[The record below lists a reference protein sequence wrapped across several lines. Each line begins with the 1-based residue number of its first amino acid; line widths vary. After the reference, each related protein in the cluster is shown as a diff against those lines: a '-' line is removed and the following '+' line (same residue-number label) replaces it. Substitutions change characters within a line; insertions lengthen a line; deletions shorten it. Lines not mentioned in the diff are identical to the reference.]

1 MNQHRQPLVAIVD
14 NNMFAALGLK
24 GILQSVMPIMQV
36 ETFLSFEE
44 LSHADPERFY
54 HYFVAVNLVLN
65 PRSFFIEHK
74 RKPIV
79 LTTSSTPN
87 AQPPHRRNILEKL
100 NIKSV
105 SALTIYAVTHGY
117 VDIHSI

>member
-54 HYFVAVNLVLN
+54 HYFVAVNIVLN
-65 PRSFFIEHK
+65 HRSFFIEHK
-74 RKPIV
+74 RKTIV
-79 LTTSSTPN
+79 LT
-87 AQPPHRRNILEKL
+87 R
-100 NIKSV
+100 
-105 SALTIYAVTHGY
+105 
-117 VDIHSI
+117 

>member
-54 HYFVAVNLVLN
+54 HYFVAVNIVLN
-65 PRSFFIEHK
+65 HRSFFIYVSTN
-74 RKPIV
+74 R
-79 LTTSSTPN
+79 SSLWPNHFCRLHMVHTPTG
-87 AQPPHRRNILEKL
+87 ATCHRR
-100 NIKSV
+100 
-105 SALTIYAVTHGY
+105 ALRHMQTICSPTAR
-117 VDIHSI
+117 